1 MLQTPRQGELF
12 QDQLEFQFQR
22 PLGFDGFQEILS
34 ASLIKFV
41 VVEPAVCFSWRKSR
55 VIFLKLK
62 LSTEFILQ
70 KMTDPFLT
78 MGRVED
84 LDRKYC
90 NQITFSALKAGRG
103 NKY

>member
-1 MLQTPRQGELF
+1 
-12 QDQLEFQFQR
+12 
-22 PLGFDGFQEILS
+22 
-34 ASLIKFV
+34 
-41 VVEPAVCFSWRKSR
+41 
-55 VIFLKLK
+55 
-62 LSTEFILQ
+62 
-70 KMTDPFLT
+70 MTDPFLT